1 MLIKFNKGKILFH
14 QSKTHFDEIVYDDT
28 DMWIVE

>member
-1 MLIKFNKGKILFH
+1 MKMLIKFNKGKSLFH

-28 DMWIVE
+28 DM